1 MWESAECKVRDG
13 MKAVAEI
20 IVEERDSYGEFED
33 WDDVTERVSRGP
45 GNWKFTPQ
53 DAIKYLRTSRVCCG
67 SLAEEEAAAAR
78 ASNLKRMFNDTSFI
92 RIPECA
98 SQLEECNARRLMA
111 LAEHYLIVIKGTP
124 KKSELVE
131 MILEEERR
139 REVKKFVGDILVE
152 IFDRIAVG
160 AFVGCILKKVVER
173 GSSDDGERTP
183 KQEVGQ
189 VNVRVLGD
197 RASLA
202 RMDTHSQLI
211 SAGAIPIRARSAE
224 GKTAKQ
230 AQYHSIDPGSRESG

>member
-1 MWESAECKVRDG
+1 MLKNQFDLFPRPQYQHASAEELQQAMRESIPSFPCDSSAECNQVRD

-98 SQLEECNARRLMA
+98 SQLEECNAQTNGAGRA
-111 LAEHYLIVIKGTP
+111 LSDRNQGTP
-124 KKSELVE
+124 TKSELVE

-139 REVKKFVGDILVE
+139 AEVKKFVGDI
-152 IFDRIAVG
+152 FR
-160 AFVGCILKKVVER
+160 
-173 GSSDDGERTP
+173 
-183 KQEVGQ
+183 
-189 VNVRVLGD
+189 
-197 RASLA
+197 
-202 RMDTHSQLI
+202 
-211 SAGAIPIRARSAE
+211 
-224 GKTAKQ
+224 
-230 AQYHSIDPGSRESG
+230 